1 MWADAIG
8 ASQQEFSYALG
19 HGERVDN
26 FTGINLPLTGTV
38 ACSEA
43 FSPSIVHLMNV
54 SSFNSNLCIHTKKS
68 FFHSAYQTSRVS
80 FVQVVI

>member
-1 MWADAIG
+1 M
-8 ASQQEFSYALG
+8 LG

-68 FFHSAYQTSRVS
+68 FFIVLIKQVEFHLFRLS
-80 FVQVVI
+80 FST